1 VEPVL
6 AMLGFLVAT
15 GVVIALGTSSTARYE
30 FERNGVGRAQRPA
43 AHSASHPAG
52 RRIAGGPDG
61 ATTAQAQPQAVGVA
75 VHPAATS
82 GELPSWW
89 LVGESMQVVAGPFAD
104 QVDADWAA
112 MADRLPA
119 VAVFGARCSD
129 GAVELRPSPEER
141 GWLNQLGTQLDRLPD
156 DWNVVVS
163 DTDPLTTLVVEIA
176 AALVEAGLPLHD
188 ATESDPSGGVCL
200 LPEPVSGGVLVSW
213 RPHDRMT
220 RQPLRGG
227 AAGAGVQ
234 QLMNATL
241 ADVLVQQGFVVGPYG
256 ATGCSLVTALR

>member
-1 VEPVL
+1 
-6 AMLGFLVAT
+6 
-15 GVVIALGTSSTARYE
+15 
-30 FERNGVGRAQRPA
+30 
-43 AHSASHPAG
+43 
-52 RRIAGGPDG
+52 
-61 ATTAQAQPQAVGVA
+61 
-75 VHPAATS
+75 
-82 GELPSWW
+82 
-89 LVGESMQVVAGPFAD
+89 MQVVAGPFAD

-112 MADRLPA
+112 LADGLPA

-129 GAVELRPSPEER
+129 GAVEPRPSPEER

-188 ATESDPSGGVCL
+188 ATGSDPSGGACL

-220 RQPLRGG
+220 RQPVRGA